1 MKIVAEAPHYA
12 CIGLGFLGGEDLNE
26 GSDWA
31 AGEHSPPPV
40 LEHGKCPTLTNAVA
54 VNLKLSV
61 TAVVT

>member
-1 MKIVAEAPHYA
+1 MHA
-12 CIGLGFLGGEDLNE
+12 LGGEDLNE

-61 TAVVT
+61 TVVVT

>member
-1 MKIVAEAPHYA
+1 MHT
-12 CIGLGFLGGEDLNE
+12 LNE

-40 LEHGKCPTLTNAVA
+40 LEHGKCPTLNAVA

-61 TAVVT
+61 TVVVT